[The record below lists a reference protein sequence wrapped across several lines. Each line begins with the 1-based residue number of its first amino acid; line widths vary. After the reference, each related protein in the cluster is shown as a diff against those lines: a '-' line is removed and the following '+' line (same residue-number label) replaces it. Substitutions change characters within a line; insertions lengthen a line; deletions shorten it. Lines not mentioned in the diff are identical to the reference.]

1 MKERIDVRSIKT
13 HKQLSEETL
22 AYTAKVFLDGRHVLD
37 ASNHG
42 HGAADMYHLAKGA
55 TKEQREEL
63 VGVAKDIIAERGT
76 VVVEGYTFSP
86 ESMASMALEV
96 IVHEIIYDK
105 EEQKILRRLCKKH
118 LTVRSPEGEVF
129 TYNVPYSPEAAQKVL
144 SQPKF
149 SDYEVVNERF
159 L

>member
-42 HGAADMYHLAKGA
+42 HGAADDFHLAKGA

-63 VGVAKDIIAERGT
+63 VGIAKDIIAERGA

-86 ESMASMALEV
+86 DSLASIALET

-105 EEQKILRRLCKKH
+105 EEQKILRRLCKKY

-129 TYNVPYSPEAAQKVL
+129 TFKSPYTPENAKAVL
-144 SQPKF
+144 AMPPYRG
-149 SDYEVVNERF
+149 YEVVNERF